1 MNSEK
6 LQAIFAL
13 AADDLKKL
21 AAEGEADIVTDIAAA
36 ADENQAQGKES
47 LKMTFAFQIV
57 LDMGADKQTSTLS
70 WSVKRKLSTDHTIAN
85 PEQTEFNLGE

>member
-1 MNSEK
+1 MNSER
-6 LQAIFAL
+6 LASIFNI

-21 AAEGEADIVTDIAAA
+21 AAEGESDIITDIAAS

-47 LKMTFAFQIV
+47 LKMTFGFQIV

-70 WSVKRKLSTDHTIAN
+70 WSVKRKLQADHSIAN
-85 PEQTEFNLGE
+85 QEGGFDFGE

>member
-6 LQAIFAL
+6 LQAIFSVASE
-13 AADDLKKL
+13 DLKKL

-70 WSVKRKLSTDHTIAN
+70 WSVKRKLSADHTIAN
-85 PEQTEFNLGE
+85 PEQQELGFGD